1 MDDDNVD
8 NVCDDYE
15 DGGDDGDHSLSGGL
29 HSVDWA
35 KLLLQQKTVSLTTRS
50 RHGRM
55 KKPSGQ
61 RGILPGGGSFSSS
74 GALGGVQGWAAC

>member
-35 KLLLQQKTVSLTTRS
+35 KFLLQQKTVSLTTKS
-50 RHGRM
+50 RYGRM